1 MIRHSEDIG
10 LVAPRRAPNGLS
22 AFQPRGCPPAEVPEP
37 SAGLDFSLQ
46 DCRDLLMLKQDTG
59 RSSAEVHEI
68 ATRHLAQVDGRLAD
82 LSRLRDALQRF
93 IQSYP
98 GTGSRIV
105 PFLMR

>member
-1 MIRHSEDIG
+1 
-10 LVAPRRAPNGLS
+10 
-22 AFQPRGCPPAEVPEP
+22 
-37 SAGLDFSLQ
+37 
-46 DCRDLLMLKQDTG
+46 MLKQDTG